1 MIIVIA
7 RDKFYIVAAAA
18 ADLVARRGS
27 RVFVLEEEI
36 CDYKTCNKFHVIYS
50 EYN

>member
-7 RDKFYIVAAAA
+7 RDKFYKVAA

-27 RVFVLEEEI
+27 RVFVLEE
-36 CDYKTCNKFHVIYS
+36 DM
-50 EYN
+50 